1 MKDVHEQQINLTLE
15 MWGLVYRLL
24 YITPS
29 LEVGFFFKVTQNRS
43 LNLATHWKRL
53 GSFLKPQGPG
63 SPRPMNDIKVSGEGI
78 SI

>member
-29 LEVGFFFKVTQNRS
+29 LEVGFFFSSYPEQELK
-43 LNLATHWKRL
+43 L
-53 GSFLKPQGPG
+53 GYILEKAGEFFKTSRPRQPQT
-63 SPRPMNDIKVSGEGI
+63 NE
-78 SI
+78 